1 MRSYPI
7 WHQIQSCI
15 YANNNGR
22 TGNKSYG
29 TKQHSECQVKVGSSA
44 SNSHDF
50 IRHETTHRQ
59 HNNGDRE
66 FHFYI
71 DGAIFR
77 KAILRKGSDQLVI
90 TFDALNNSEV
100 AA

>member
-1 MRSYPI
+1 MFPSHDLR
-7 WHQIQSCI
+7 
-15 YANNNGR
+15 
-22 TGNKSYG
+22 
-29 TKQHSECQVKVGSSA
+29 QHSECKVKVGSSA
-44 SNSHDF
+44 TNSHDF

-59 HNNGDRE
+59 HDNGDRE

-77 KAILRKGSDQLVI
+77 KAILRKGSNQLVI
-90 TFDALNNSEV
+90 TFDALNGSEV

>member
-29 TKQHSECQVKVGSSA
+29 TKQHSECQVKVGSSV
-44 SNSHDF
+44 
-50 IRHETTHRQ
+50 
-59 HNNGDRE
+59 
-66 FHFYI
+66 